1 MQYFNY
7 RIDDVFSKE
16 ESSVMVF
23 QMGKKLK
30 TPLLFHFEIKLS
42 TLQLRNPNWMEAHA
56 EAQSNHGD
64 VRETKG
70 DGRRHSVFPISMNQ
84 LSQVICWLSCNIVG
98 PLLSPL
104 ALQNISLSKFSQ

>member
-84 LSQVICWLSCNIVG
+84 LSQVT
-98 PLLSPL
+98 LLVIL
-104 ALQNISLSKFSQ
+104 VTL

>member
-7 RIDDVFSKE
+7 RIDVFSKE

-70 DGRRHSVFPISMNQ
+70 DWRRHTVFPISMNQ
-84 LSQVICWLSCNIVG
+84 LSQVTGNIVG
-98 PLLSPL
+98 ALLSPL